1 MTKIRTK
8 WGQVELI
15 SMDLEK
21 LCINGFIILLK
32 ETKEYVNE
40 IPTPNEDVVK
50 SVIEEILEKN
60 DFVEGKKE
68 KFEINCVKEGYGE
81 EVIAFWEICFEI
93 IKYYRPKLRKLR
105 LVKLCYA
112 YSKENIPFK
121 IEGRDVRIKI
131 GKKWTIIPIN
141 AHSMIK
147 SEHLSVTFPFFSCS
161 LEGIF
166 R

>member
-1 MTKIRTK
+1 MARIQTE
-8 WGQVELI
+8 WGQVELV
-15 SMDLEK
+15 SMGLEK
-21 LCINGFIILLK
+21 LCINGFIIPLN

-50 SVIEEILEKN
+50 SVVEEILEKN
-60 DFVEGKKE
+60 NFIERKKE
-68 KFEINCVKEGYGE
+68 RFDINCVKEDYGE
-81 EVIAFWEICFEI
+81 EIVAFWKISFEI
-93 IKYYRPKLRKLR
+93 IKYYRPKLRRLR

-121 IEGRDVRIKI
+121 IEGMDVTIKI
-131 GKKWTIIPIN
+131 GKKWVAVPIN

-147 SEHLSVTFPFFSCS
+147 SEHLSVTFPFFGCS
-161 LEGIF
+161 LEGIY